1 MKINLENIRCAM
13 PVVEKQLKPQYQGI
27 PAAAYSYP
35 DVFATFWAVLV
46 ALHEYAVHIATPIQ
60 AYLPEAMMMT
70 TDPFYNVVIFVGFM
84 ALSLYVGYRGTNE
97 LKERRMAAKLA
108 SLVGV
113 APEYLNESIVKGY
126 MEFEPKGTKFPP
138 GPYLQIHHNGEI
150 LRLPAYP
157 PTGRTMNTKEIL
169 EAYQRLAEFC
179 SDPPK
184 LTADNVKESILKNS
198 PLTMTGSHSKGVV
211 TIYATTATGE
221 RKVFGLGSRVW
232 VQHNGERFT
241 VLMTCTHVLDQIR
254 ASNATDPG
262 IEHDT
267 KAGHARCF
275 PRENSEEY
283 GLFNWN
289 VYTTSPQNQ
298 HDITM
303 LIAPGPNRGQAVW
316 QNMEVAPLALGALRK
331 RAVIAINGQMPSGAK
346 YHSEGYIMKALN
358 GQLWHTASTT
368 ATTSG
373 APLMNKG
380 LVVGVH
386 AASGAATDGSF
397 NVARSVQIFE
407 HANRPTFT
415 KESWETYSSKEIY
428 EEMYDSEMYDND
440 SDEDRRQYEWEGM
453 LRGSTRHRNNQ
464 YMEEFEIGDARP
476 WGDRDEEEELV
487 FGDMEM
493 AYKLTHEC
501 SHGADL
507 TQEGPGCKL
516 CALRQNEEDNVKKTT
531 QLKKAEKRG
540 GKLLAALK
548 FYQDFEADQAV
559 IAAYNAA
566 PADVQQALEPPNP
579 QMYTPEPDRAK
590 AYACAF
596 AEEEKILAAMKA
608 ENTRDIPTDNEI
620 TELTAKAE
628 KVFEALE
635 ARMMAFMQTHEATHA
650 DVPDL
655 PEKPDPL
662 INMSDKTTKLEEKM
676 LAIMAKLDA
685 ADMDREK
692 LRKAI
697 RDTDAEAMANANARR
712 EALLKAE
719 ATIDA
724 VVGAVSTPVNTKST
738 PAYHTFDADSDLE
751 SVASGF
757 FDEKKESRQDFRTR
771 ESAAGSQT
779 PNQRMHK
786 LIEERKKAEKPSN
799 RSWKVFTKLRQEMAE
814 STTTSKK
821 DNSFLQ
827 SFSKNKWMRA
837 SSSTRNG
844 GTSAGANQ

>member
-1 MKINLENIRCAM
+1 MKFEYTM
-13 PVVEKQLKPQYQGI
+13 PVVEKRPHYRGI
-27 PAAAYSYP
+27 PATPYSPP
-35 DVFATFWAVLV
+35 DVFAMFWAVLV
-46 ALHEYAVHIATPIQ
+46 ALHNFAVHIATPIQ

-70 TDPFYNVVIFVGFM
+70 TDPFYNVVILVG
-84 ALSLYVGYRGTNE
+84 YVVVCGYIGYRGTNE
-97 LKERRMAAKLA
+97 LKKRRMAAKMA

-113 APEYLNESIVKGY
+113 APEYLNEAIVKGH

-157 PTGRTMNTKEIL
+157 STGRPMSNKEKID
-169 EAYQRLAEFC
+169 AYQRLAKFC

-184 LTADNVKESILKNS
+184 VIDGSNVKESILKNS

-211 TIYATTATGE
+211 TIYATAVTGE

-232 VQHNGERFT
+232 VQHNGEKFT

-275 PRENSEEY
+275 PRESSEEY
-283 GLFNWN
+283 GLFTWD

-331 RAVIAINGQMPSGAK
+331 RAIIAINGQMPSGAK
-346 YHSEGYIMKALN
+346 YTSEGIITKALN

-368 ATTSG
+368 PTTSG

-380 LVVGVH
+380 MVVGVH
-386 AASGAATDGSF
+386 AASGAVTDGHF

-407 HANRPTFT
+407 HANRPKFT

-428 EEMYDSEMYDND
+428 EEMYDGDMYADD

-453 LRGSTRHRNNQ
+453 LRGSTRHRNSH

-487 FGDMEM
+487 FGDMVM

-507 TQEGPGCKL
+507 TKESAGCKL
-516 CALRQNEEDNVKKTT
+516 CELRQNEENNVKTTT

-540 GKLLAALK
+540 IKLLDALK

-559 IAAYNAA
+559 IAAYNASS
-566 PADVQQALEPPNP
+566 ADVQQSLEPPAP

-590 AYACAF
+590 AYACAL
-596 AEEEKILAAMKA
+596 AEENKILASLTA

-620 TELTAKAE
+620 TELTAKAD
-628 KVFEALE
+628 KVLEALE
-635 ARMMAFMQTHEATHA
+635 ARVMVFMQTHEATHA
-650 DVPDL
+650 DAPAL
-655 PEKPDPL
+655 PEKPDPM
-662 INMSDKTTKLEEKM
+662 IDMSDKTTKLEEKM
-676 LAIMAKLDA
+676 LAVMAKLDA

-712 EALLKAE
+712 ETLLRAE

-724 VVGAVSTPVNTKST
+724 VVSSVNAPVTKSS
-738 PAYHTFDADSDLE
+738 PADEDSDLE

-799 RSWKVFTKLRQEMAE
+799 RSWKVFTKLRQELVGAP
-814 STTTSKK
+814 TTSQK
-821 DNSFLQ
+821 DSKFLQ
-827 SFSKNKWMRA
+827 SFSKSKWMRA
-837 SSSTRNG
+837 SSSTQNG